1 MADETEGRREEAT
14 HTTVIHERGS
24 SGSGMGIIVAVIL
37 LLAVIAGIY
46 MFTQN
51 SSTEAAKDNAITNA
65 ANSVG
70 NAADQVGDAAQDA
83 ANNMANSAP
92 TDEDSGR

>member
-1 MADETEGRREEAT
+1 MADETVNTDGKRDDASAS

-24 SGSGMGIIVAVIL
+24 SGTGIIIAVVL

-46 MFTQN
+46 LFTQT
-51 SSTEAAKDNAITNA
+51 SSTEAAKDNAVTNA

-70 NAADQVGDAAQDA
+70 SAADQVGDAAQDA
-83 ANNMANSAP
+83 ANNADNPA
-92 TDEDSGR
+92 GQ

>member
-1 MADETEGRREEAT
+1 MADETVNDGRRDDASAS

-24 SGSGMGIIVAVIL
+24 SGTGIIIAVVL

-46 MFTQN
+46 LFTQR

-65 ANSVG
+65 ANSVSNAADKAG
-70 NAADQVGDAAQDA
+70 NAAEDA
-83 ANNMANSAP
+83 ANNADNA
-92 TDEDSGR
+92 SGN

>member
-1 MADETEGRREEAT
+1 MADETGTNDGRRDDAS

-24 SGSGMGIIVAVIL
+24 SGTGIILAVIL

-46 MFTQN
+46 LFTQT
-51 SSTEAAKDNAITNA
+51 SSTETAKDNAITNA

-70 NAADQVGDAAQDA
+70 NAADQVGSAAQDA
-83 ANNMANSAP
+83 ANNAEN
-92 TDEDSGR
+92 TGQ

>member
-1 MADETEGRREEAT
+1 MADETDGRRDDVT
-14 HTTVIHERGS
+14 HTTVIHEKGS

-46 MFTQN
+46 LFTQT

-70 NAADQVGDAAQDA
+70 NAADQVGNAAQDA
-83 ANNMANSAP
+83 ANNADDAA
-92 TDEDSGR
+92 GQ